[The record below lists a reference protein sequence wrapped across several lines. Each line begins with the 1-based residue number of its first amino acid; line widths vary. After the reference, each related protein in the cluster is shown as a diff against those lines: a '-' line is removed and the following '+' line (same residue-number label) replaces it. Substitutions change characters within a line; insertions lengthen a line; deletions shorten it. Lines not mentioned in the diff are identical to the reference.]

1 MNRKKVKG
9 LRRKED
15 VNFDILNESPCLK
28 CPKYVES
35 NICQHVEH
43 CPKIE
48 EYQET
53 AAVHFSLF
61 KDTDIQSILE
71 F

>member
-1 MNRKKVKG
+1 MG

-15 VNFDILNESPCLK
+15 ANFDILNESPCLK
-28 CPKYVES
+28 CPSYIEKS
-35 NICQHVEH
+35 ICQHVEH

-61 KDTDIQSILE
+61 KDTDIESILK